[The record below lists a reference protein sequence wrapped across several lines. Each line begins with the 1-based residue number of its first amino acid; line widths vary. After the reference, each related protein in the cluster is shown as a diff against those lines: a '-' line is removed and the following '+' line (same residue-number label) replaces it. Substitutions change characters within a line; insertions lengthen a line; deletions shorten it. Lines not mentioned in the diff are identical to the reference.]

1 MRGSRRLFILIG
13 GLVLACVLAACGSSS
28 GSGSSSDPLAT
39 ELSYI
44 PPGSPVAATIVT
56 DPNSAPVK
64 NVTALLTK
72 FQVLSLLTS
81 SLKQQL
87 QKQGLTYDADIK
99 PLLGNPVV
107 VGTVQTAGAGSKLKG
122 VGVWV
127 TKDAGKLHALATKSS
142 NGDRKIGSHDG
153 ATLYRSKDG
162 QTVLAVDGPTLV
174 VADTRA
180 LVTAALD
187 RHANNSGMTVSQY
200 QQETAGLPSHPLIQ
214 VFGNVASLLATPQTA
229 TARRIPWVAA
239 IKGYAVAISPTSN
252 GMSLDWKVDTT
263 GRKLTAAQLPLAA
276 GSAAPAL
283 PSGEPGSFGIR
294 DPAQIATFALSA
306 VQAADPNAAAQFQAA
321 LGALHNGFGIDVT
334 GALGQL
340 TGDLITAGEGPV
352 SLIRAGVG
360 NPAVVSQTLAN
371 LSKHIQSL
379 APGTSMR
386 PVGGGFYLVSRPSL
400 TFAVGLVGNQLVAG
414 NASISKLRAFA
425 TKPTTPSGGQGAIAF
440 SESLPQVLKLTGG
453 LVHSTQAQLI
463 LSQLKAF
470 SGWIANTPSALTGN
484 ALVTIK

>member
-1 MRGSRRLFILIG
+1 MLLG
-13 GLVLACVLAACGSSS
+13 VLALACLLAACGSSS
-28 GSGSSSDPLAT
+28 GSSAPSDPLAT

-44 PPGSPVAATIVT
+44 PPASPVVATIVT

-64 NVTALLTK
+64 NASALLTK
-72 FQVLSLLTS
+72 FQVASLITS
-81 SLKQQL
+81 ELNQEL
-87 QKQGLTYDADIK
+87 QKQGLSYDGDIK

-127 TKDAGKLHALATKSS
+127 TKDAGKLKALVTKSS
-142 NGDRKIGSHDG
+142 DGDKKIGSHDG
-153 ATLYRSKDG
+153 ATLYRSRDG
-162 QTVLAVDGPTLV
+162 ATVLAIDGPTLV
-174 VADTRA
+174 VADTQA

-187 RHANNSGMTVSQY
+187 RHANSNGMTVSQY
-200 QQETAGLPSHPLIQ
+200 NQQISGLPSHPLVQ
-214 VFGNVASLLATPQTA
+214 VFGNVAALLATPQTA
-229 TARRIPWVAA
+229 TARQIPWVAA

-263 GRKLTAAQLPLAA
+263 GRQLTDAQLPLAA

-283 PSGEPGSFGIR
+283 ASGEAGSFGIR
-294 DPAQIATFALSA
+294 DPAQIAKFVQSAL
-306 VQAADPNAAAQFQAA
+306 QAADPTASAQFQAA
-321 LGALHNGFGIDVT
+321 LGALRRGFGIDVT

-340 TGDLITAGEGPV
+340 TGDLITAGEGQV
-352 SLIRAGVG
+352 SLIRAGVA

-371 LSKHIQSL
+371 LAKHIQSL
-379 APGTSMR
+379 AAGTSMK
-386 PVGGGFYLVSRPSL
+386 PLGGGFYLVSRQSV

-414 NASISKLRAFA
+414 NAPISKLRTFA
-425 TKPTTPSGGQGAIAF
+425 TKPTTPSGGHGAIAF
-440 SESLPQVLKLTGG
+440 SESLPQVLKLTGA

-463 LSQLKAF
+463 LSQLKSF